1 MGWMVLFGLLAWPVL
16 EIYVF
21 IQVGEW
27 LGWLNT
33 ILLFLGAGVAGLWL
47 MRSEGISLLMRART
61 QMQNGVAPVDQAFD
75 ALCLVLGGI
84 LLLLPGFLTDI
95 AALLLFL
102 PPTRG
107 ALKRMLA
114 RRAIVYSAQYDTARH
129 PRERGGDM
137 VIEGEYEEV
146 PPSGPNMTEGSQRAP
161 RLDSSGDVVPKR
173 D

>member
-1 MGWMVLFGLLAWPVL
+1 MVLFGLIAWPIL

-27 LGWLNT
+27 LGWINT
-33 ILLFLGAGVAGLWL
+33 ILLFISAGVAGLWL
-47 MRSEGISLLMRART
+47 MRSEGLSLLMRTRT
-61 QMQNGVAPVDQAFD
+61 QMQNGITPIDQAFD
-75 ALCLVLGGI
+75 ALCLVTGGV

-102 PPTRG
+102 PPTRS

-114 RRAIVYSAQYDTARH
+114 RHAIVHGAHYGD
-129 PRERGGDM
+129 PRQRQRGDM

-146 PPSGPNMTEGSQRAP
+146 PPSGPGASDAGPHGPM
-161 RLDSSGDVVPKR
+161 LDSSGNVVPKR